1 MTVRDFRFRH
11 GWRAGGSPAH
21 VYDVLADV
29 ASYPLWW
36 PQVKAVARIDDR
48 SGWAVCRSLVPLR
61 LNLRLTA
68 EREDPEAGV
77 LRVRLDGDLAGWCE
91 FRLAGAGNRT
101 TVSFEQQ
108 VTVERPLL
116 RRAATVL
123 GPGLRANHAWMMRGC
138 RIGLDRR
145 LATAA

>member
-1 MTVRDFRFRH
+1 MTARDFRFRH
-11 GWRAGGSPAH
+11 GWRADGAQPE
-21 VYDVLADV
+21 VYAVLADV

-36 PQVKAVARIDDR
+36 PQVLAVARIDER
-48 SGWAVCRSLVPLR
+48 SGWAVCRSLVPFR

-68 EREDPEAGV
+68 EREDPDAGV

-91 FRLAGAGNRT
+91 FRLVGAGDAT
-101 TVSFEQQ
+101 TVEFEQQ

-116 RRAATVL
+116 RRAAAVL

-138 RIGLDRR
+138 RLGLDRR
-145 LATAA
+145 LAAT